1 MGLLP
6 RSSSQPQLH
15 QSMKIRRSS
24 SVNLRRPGSYSAYGA
39 PSSSPSYAR
48 IKIISFYLIVFASGC
63 CMTAWLLSLS
73 PQSQLER
80 STGSR
85 LTVLVKPGHSV
96 SRRSLYTAGS
106 GGE

>member
-1 MGLLP
+1 MNLNRRHPSSYGQSGSGQ
-6 RSSSQPQLH
+6 SSSR
-15 QSMKIRRSS
+15 IR
-24 SVNLRRPGSYSAYGA
+24 V
-39 PSSSPSYAR
+39 
-48 IKIISFYLIVFASGC
+48 ISFYLIVFASGC

-85 LTVLVKPGHSV
+85 LTVLVKPGDSV

-106 GGE
+106 GGG